1 MAVKNKDQ
9 NSTFSRLRY
18 LDKQLA
24 NPNLSQKE
32 IKILK
37 MREQNLMDMLE
48 DGQDTFSKGGMVMEK
63 GKKMPLPKP
72 KPRHANPKHP
82 MNTEKTKPLGRNKG
96 GKMPLPI
103 SPRQMAE
110 KKLKENYE
118 LTSMFIRDDEALKKK
133 QNLQKTLLGKVFGS
147 GSGKDI
153 RGRKFAKEE
162 AVNMLKKES
171 PELVKRL
178 TKKASGGLVKVGEKG
193 TAKTLSQ
200 IAAQNNVSLRDL
212 LSANPSI
219 KNANKIRLGQ
229 SINLPSTKMT
239 GSSIGATRNP
249 YKNMSKKDM
258 ADMDVKNKS
267 AERQQ
272 AVTKRSRVSALDELK
287 AKSKAPKA
295 MPKLG
300 EIKADAEDTQKYAP
314 SEPPRRKDIGSIKSA
329 TTAEN
334 KRLDE
339 MRVKARSRADRR
351 MGGGAMKKKV
361 QGYKSG
367 GMCRGG
373 GAATKGRRYGRS
385 G

>member
-1 MAVKNKDQ
+1 MGKSSPGGRTPMESA
-9 NSTFSRLRY
+9 
-18 LDKQLA
+18 
-24 NPNLSQKE
+24 
-32 IKILK
+32 ILK
-37 MREQNLMDMLE
+37 KYRELLKDKDFKGDAMEEAVLQIGD
-48 DGQDTFSKGGMVMEK
+48 QSVFSKKKGGSLKKYDK
-63 GKKMPLPKP
+63 GGKMPLPKP

-82 MNTEKTKPLGRNKG
+82 MNTEKTKPLGRKKG

-103 SPRQMAE
+103 SPRQMAK

-118 LTSMFIRDDEALKKK
+118 LTSMSIRDDEALKKK
-133 QNLQKTLLGKVFGS
+133 QNRQKTLLGKVFGS

-178 TKKASGGLVKVGEKG
+178 TKKASGGSMKIKSGD
-193 TAKTLSQ
+193 TLSQ
-200 IAAQNNVSLRDL
+200 IAKKNNISLRDL

-219 KNANKIRLGQ
+219 KNANKIRVGQ
-229 SINLPSTKMT
+229 SIKLPSTKMT

-249 YKNMSKKDM
+249 YKGMSKQDM

-267 AERQQ
+267 AKRQQ
-272 AVTKRSRVSALDELK
+272 AATSRNRMSALDDLKLK
-287 AKSKAPKA
+287 AKPKPKAP
-295 MPKLG
+295 PKLG
-300 EIKADAEDTQKYAP
+300 KFKADAEETQKQRA
-314 SEPPRRKDIGSIKSA
+314 SRTGSIKSA

-339 MRVKARSRADRR
+339 MRAKARSRADRR
-351 MGGGAMKKKV
+351 MGGGTMKKKV

-373 GAATKGRRYGRS
+373 GAATKGKRFGRS

>member
-1 MAVKNKDQ
+1 MPVKI
-9 NSTFSRLRY
+9 RE
-18 LDKQLA
+18 LDPK
-24 NPNLSQKE
+24 
-32 IKILK
+32 
-37 MREQNLMDMLE
+37 
-48 DGQDTFSKGGMVMEK
+48 T
-63 GKKMPLPKP
+63 GKPKNKMPLPKP

-103 SPRQMAE
+103 SPRQMAK

-118 LTSMFIRDDEALKKK
+118 LTSMSIRDDEALKKK
-133 QNLQKTLLGKVFGS
+133 QNRQKTLLGKVFGS

-171 PELVKRL
+171 PKLVKYL
-178 TKKASGGLVKVGEKG
+178 TKKASGKSMKIKSGD
-193 TAKTLSQ
+193 TLSQ
-200 IAAQNNVSLRDL
+200 IAKKNNISLRDL

-219 KNANKIRLGQ
+219 KNANQIRVGQ
-229 SINLPSTKMT
+229 SIKLPSTKMT

-249 YKNMSKKDM
+249 YKGMSKQDM

-272 AVTKRSRVSALDELK
+272 AATSRNRMSALDDLKLK
-287 AKSKAPKA
+287 AKPKPKAP
-295 MPKLG
+295 PKLG
-300 EIKADAEDTQKYAP
+300 KIKADAEETNQAFMPSSKQKA
-314 SEPPRRKDIGSIKSA
+314 SRTGSIKSA

-339 MRVKARSRADRR
+339 MRAKARSRADRR